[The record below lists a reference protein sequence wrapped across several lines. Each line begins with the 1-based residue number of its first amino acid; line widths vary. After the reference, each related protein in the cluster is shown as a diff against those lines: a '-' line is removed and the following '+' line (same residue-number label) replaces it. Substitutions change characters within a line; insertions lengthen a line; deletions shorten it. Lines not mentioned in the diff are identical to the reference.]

1 MGALLEEDEE
11 HPFLAVNPE
20 GRSPFVLICEHA
32 SRVMPRRL
40 GKLGLPDH
48 ELTRHI
54 AWDIG
59 AEPVARLLSRL
70 IDAPLALQRYSRL
83 AYDCNRPPESPGA
96 MPEVSEVTVIPGNR
110 NLPAADRLARI
121 EGLYRPFHD
130 GVSRL
135 LDARAAAGVKTLV
148 VSIHSFT
155 PVFKGKQRSVELGI
169 LHDRDTAL
177 AARLI
182 KSFPNVDARLN
193 EPYGPKDGVM
203 HTLNLHG
210 FARGLPHAMIE
221 IRNDLVADSRGQDEW
236 AQRLSV
242 PLIQAAAALGQ
253 KGEGQS

>member
-1 MGALLEEDEE
+1 MPALLEEDEE
-11 HPFLAVNPE
+11 SPFLAVNAE

-32 SRVMPRRL
+32 SRQMPRRL
-40 GKLGLPDH
+40 GKLGLPDA
-48 ELTRHI
+48 ELERHI

-70 IDAPLALQRYSRL
+70 MDAPLALQRYSRL

-96 MPEVSEVTVIPGNR
+96 MAELSELTAIPGNQG
-110 NLPAADRLARI
+110 LTAADRLARI

-155 PVFKGKQRSVELGI
+155 PVYKGNRRSVELGI

-177 AARLI
+177 ASKLI
-182 KSFPNVDARLN
+182 KSFPNIDARLN

-203 HTLNLHG
+203 HTLNMHG

-221 IRNDLVADSRGQDEW
+221 IRNDLVADGRGQDEW

-242 PLIQAAAALGQ
+242 PLIQAAAA
-253 KGEGQS
+253 

>member
-1 MGALLEEDEE
+1 MSALLDEDEE
-11 HPFLAVNPE
+11 HPFLAVNPD

-32 SRVMPRRL
+32 SRRMPRRL
-40 GKLGLPDH
+40 GKLGLPDS
-48 ELTRHI
+48 ELERHI

-70 IDAPLALQRYSRL
+70 MDAPLALQRYSRL
-83 AYDCNRPPESPGA
+83 AYDCNRPPESPDA
-96 MPEVSEVTVIPGNR
+96 MPEISELTVIPGNKTLR
-110 NLPAADRLARI
+110 AADRLARI
-121 EGLYRPFHD
+121 ECLYRPFHD
-130 GVSRL
+130 GVARL

-148 VSIHSFT
+148 VSIHSFS
-155 PVFKGKQRSVELGI
+155 PVYKGNRRSVELGI

-177 AARLI
+177 ASKLI

-203 HTLNLHG
+203 HTLNMHG

-221 IRNDLVADSRGQDEW
+221 IRNDLVADGRGQDEW

-242 PLIQAAAALGQ
+242 PLIQAATT
-253 KGEGQS
+253 

>member
-1 MGALLEEDEE
+1 MGALLQDDEE
-11 HPFLAVNPE
+11 HPFLAINEE

-32 SRVMPRRL
+32 SCRLPRAL
-40 GKLGLPDH
+40 GTLGLPAA
-48 ELTRHI
+48 ELERHI

-59 AEPVARLLSRL
+59 AEKVARLLSRL

-83 AYDCNRPPESPGA
+83 AYDCNRPPESADA
-96 MPEVSEVTVIPGNR
+96 MPEMSELTAIPGNR
-110 NLPAADRLARI
+110 RLPEDQRLARI
-121 EGLYRPFHD
+121 RDIYRPFHD

-135 LDARAAAGVKTLV
+135 LDRRAAAGMRSLV

-155 PVFKGKQRSVELGI
+155 PVYKGKARSVELGI

-177 AARLI
+177 SAKLI

-193 EPYGPKDGVM
+193 EPYGPKDGVL

-210 FARGLPHAMIE
+210 FARGLEHAMIE
-221 IRNDLVADSRGQDEW
+221 IRNDLVADGRGQDEW

-242 PLIQAAAALGQ
+242 PLIQAAA
-253 KGEGQS
+253 K